1 MLQPSDNLIA
11 EQLLLMIASERGEPM
26 NTGDVIGQIKENYL
40 ADLPDEP
47 QWADGSGLSRYNMFT
62 PRSIVRLLQKIED
75 EFENDEQM
83 YELFPA
89 GGESGTIESWYA
101 HRDGGEPY
109 LYAKTG
115 TLMNNHCLSGFIVTN
130 SGRRLIFSF
139 MNNHYVTSSSVVKEE
154 MEKVL
159 WYIYSN
165 Y

>member
-1 MLQPSDNLIA
+1 
-11 EQLLLMIASERGEPM
+11 MIASQKGSPM
-26 NTGDVIGQIKENYL
+26 NTGKVIEYISEHYL
-40 ADLPDEP
+40 ADLPDKP

-62 PRSIVRLLQKIED
+62 PRSIVHLLKKIDE

-83 YELFPA
+83 FKLFPA
-89 GGESGTIESWYA
+89 GGESGTIRSWYA

-109 LYAKTG
+109 VYAKTG

-130 SGRRLIFSF
+130 SGRKLIFSF
-139 MNNHYVTSSSVVKEE
+139 MNNHYVTTPSEVKKE

-159 WYIYSN
+159 WHIYSN